1 MAGAFFER
9 LENLMSIVFLV
20 LIIAALG
27 IGAYLMRKVKII
39 DPLFRLI
46 IQIILIVIA
55 ILVALQA
62 FGILD
67 SIRGAKVPR
76 ITMV

>member
-1 MAGAFFER
+1 
-9 LENLMSIVFLV
+9 MSIVILV

-27 IGAYLMRKVKII
+27 IAAYLMRKVTII
-39 DPLFRLI
+39 DAPFRLI

-55 ILVALQA
+55 ILVALHA

-67 SIRGAKVPR
+67 AIRGAKVPR
-76 ITMV
+76 ITMLG